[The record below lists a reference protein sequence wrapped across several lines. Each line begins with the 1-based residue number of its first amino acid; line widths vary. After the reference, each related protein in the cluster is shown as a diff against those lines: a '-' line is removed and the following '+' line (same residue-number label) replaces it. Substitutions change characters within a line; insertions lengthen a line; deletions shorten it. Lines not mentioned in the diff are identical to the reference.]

1 MIEFLF
7 ELSTLDKIIL
17 IGALFGINILISFF
31 QRIFISR
38 YYKKINSREQ
48 AMEKIRGINRY
59 IVIPIRI
66 ITGIILY
73 FLLFDVCYEYK
84 YWLLMICILM
94 YVSIMLMCIICNSIV
109 YGVLKEIRD
118 VEESTSERIIT
129 TIKVI
134 TFQSIVVFILGISIQ
149 FIFDLNT
156 DSQLMRLGMI
166 LIITIVYII
175 VINLIFPKIIIWI
188 VKCYEMED
196 CELKRE
202 LITMGKDVCY
212 TDVNIYIWKTK
223 KQKIANAMITGIGE
237 KYIYISDYLLNN
249 ESIEE
254 IKAVIAHEL
263 GHVKY
268 NHIRKRILYLC
279 FSIIVIIST
288 PFLFETFYWW
298 ADSLIVFIVI
308 LCEFIILFLIIN
320 RSISRRQEKQA
331 DEFVL
336 ERGCNIEVYKSALL
350 KLAQLNDT
358 KVKKNKI
365 DEKFETHPSIENR
378 IKHLENK

>member
-1 MIEFLF
+1 
-7 ELSTLDKIIL
+7 
-17 IGALFGINILISFF
+17 
-31 QRIFISR
+31 
-38 YYKKINSREQ
+38 
-48 AMEKIRGINRY
+48 
-59 IVIPIRI
+59 
-66 ITGIILY
+66 
-73 FLLFDVCYEYK
+73 
-84 YWLLMICILM
+84 
-94 YVSIMLMCIICNSIV
+94 
-109 YGVLKEIRD
+109 
-118 VEESTSERIIT
+118 
-129 TIKVI
+129 
-134 TFQSIVVFILGISIQ
+134 
-149 FIFDLNT
+149 
-156 DSQLMRLGMI
+156 MRLGMI